1 MKRILVPMTLMGAL
15 LVVASG
21 VAWAV
26 TVNCQVGVPC
36 VGTNDPDRLNGTN
49 KPDDMHARQ
58 DDDLLRGR
66 SGGDLMLGDR
76 PNVQDT
82 TTDGDD
88 ELFGNNGEDSLGGL
102 GGSDLLRGGGM
113 ADRIEARESSENP
126 GEDTVGGG
134 GGKDVI
140 FAHDNE
146 FDTIN
151 CGANVDTVT
160 FDEGL
165 DEVAANCEKR
175 KPRTL
180 TDQDAQAQ
188 EEDRAALSPR
198 DQISRGR

>member
-1 MKRILVPMTLMGAL
+1 MMKRIMVAMGLMGAL
-15 LVVASG
+15 LVVLAG
-21 VAWAV
+21 VAWAAN
-26 TVNCQVGVPC
+26 VNCQVGEPC

-49 KPDDMHARQ
+49 KEDDMFARQ

-66 SGGDLMLGDR
+66 SGFDVMFGDH
-76 PNVQDT
+76 PPVQDT

-88 ELFGNNGEDSLGGL
+88 ELFGNNGPDTLAGL
-102 GGSDLLRGGGM
+102 GGSDLLKGAGM
-113 ADRIEARESSENP
+113 ADRINAIEASENP

-140 FAHDNE
+140 FAQDNE

-151 CGANVDTVT
+151 CGANVDEVT
-160 FDEGL
+160 FDKGL
-165 DEVAANCEKR
+165 DRVAANCEKR

-188 EEDRAALSPR
+188 EDRRAALSPR
-198 DQISRGR
+198 

>member
-1 MKRILVPMTLMGAL
+1 MKKRIMVAMGLMGAAL
-15 LVVASG
+15 ILAAG
-21 VAWAV
+21 VAWAA
-26 TVNCQVGVPC
+26 TVNCQVGEPC
-36 VGTNDPDRLNGTN
+36 VGTDDPDRLNGTN

-58 DDDLLRGR
+58 DGDLLRGR
-66 SGGDLMLGDR
+66 SGADLMLGDR

-88 ELFGNNGEDSLGGL
+88 ELFGNNGEDTMGGL
-102 GGSDLLRGGGM
+102 GGSDLLRGAGM
-113 ADRIEARESSENP
+113 ADRIEAREASENP

-151 CGANVDTVT
+151 CGANVDEVI

-165 DEVAANCEKR
+165 DRVAANCENR

-188 EEDRAALSPR
+188 EDLRAALSLR
-198 DQISRGR
+198 

>member
-1 MKRILVPMTLMGAL
+1 MKKRIMVAMGLMGAAL
-15 LVVASG
+15 ILAAG
-21 VAWAV
+21 VAWAA
-26 TVNCQVGVPC
+26 TVNCQVGEPC
-36 VGTNDPDRLNGTN
+36 VGTDDPDRLNGTN

-58 DDDLLRGR
+58 DDDLLRGL
-66 SGGDLMLGDR
+66 SGADLMLGDR

-88 ELFGNNGEDSLGGL
+88 ELFGNDGKATLAGL
-102 GGSDLLRGGGM
+102 GGSDLLRGGGQ

-140 FAHDNE
+140 LAHDNV

-151 CGANVDTVT
+151 CGANVDTVI
-160 FDEGL
+160 FDKGL
-165 DEVAANCEKR
+165 DEVAANCENR

-180 TDQDAQAQ
+180 TDQAARAQ
-188 EEDRAALSPR
+188 EDRRAALSLR
-198 DQISRGR
+198 